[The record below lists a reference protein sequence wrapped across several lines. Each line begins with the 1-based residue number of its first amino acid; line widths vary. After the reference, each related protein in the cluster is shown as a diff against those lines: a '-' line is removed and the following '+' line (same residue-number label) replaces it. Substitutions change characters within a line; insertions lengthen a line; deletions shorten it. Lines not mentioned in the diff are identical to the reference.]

1 MHTVTHFCAGDTCT
15 PCVLSSII
23 MLEITDKGAD
33 QFQLSLTPSEA
44 TSNVQ
49 DFHAEPKFLLWE
61 TEAYK
66 GVIYAQGNIELNEL
80 LLK

>member
-1 MHTVTHFCAGDTCT
+1 MQVTLVL
-15 PCVLSSII
+15 CVLSSII
-23 MLEITDKGAD
+23 MLKITDKGAD

-66 GVIYAQGNIELNEL
+66 SIIYAQGNIKCNEL
-80 LLK
+80 VLM